1 MKEKNITLSIRRISS
16 LSAKKEKVH
25 QLWTVVHPEKGMLV
39 VCPECKVVP
48 QMYQQKHCSNCGV
61 HLGWDNIYIIDV
73 KKEAANENPEHQ
85 ANPENISE
93 N

>member
-1 MKEKNITLSIRRISS
+1 
-16 LSAKKEKVH
+16 
-25 QLWTVVHPEKGMLV
+25 
-39 VCPECKVVP
+39 
-48 QMYQQKHCSNCGV
+48 MYQQKHCSNCGV